1 MRSWALQLFV
11 FLIFLMAATSLAFG
25 QVGNGTI
32 TGTVLDPAGAV
43 VPGAA
48 VEAKNA
54 ETGVV
59 FRAVSTNTGN
69 YTIPDLPVG
78 TYIVTAK
85 VQGFKTYT
93 HSNLAL
99 AAAQTLKED
108 VALQVG
114 NAAESVTVTSEAT
127 LLATQTGDLA
137 TNVTISQM
145 DDLPVLGIGT
155 VNAGTSGFR
164 NPYNVIQTLP
174 GVSGYGVG
182 GLFTLNGLGGTSTPE
197 TMRIE
202 GQDATSR
209 IFGTYDYTQ
218 LPQPSVDSIQEIAGP
233 ATTRPNSD
241 RRARW
246 SST

>member
-1 MRSWALQLFV
+1 MRGLLFTLV
-11 FLIFLMAATSLAFG
+11 ILLFSVVSATFG

-32 TGTVLDPAGAV
+32 TGTIADPAGAV
-43 VPGAA
+43 VAGVT

-59 FRAVSTNTGN
+59 FRGVSTTSGI

-78 TYIVTAK
+78 TYTVTLT

-93 HSNLAL
+93 HSNLAV
-99 AAAQTLKED
+99 AAAQTLRED
-108 VALQVG
+108 VSLQVG
-114 NAAESVTVTSEAT
+114 NASESVTVNAEST
-127 LLATQTGDLA
+127 LLKTETGDLA
-137 TNVTISQM
+137 TNVTIDQM
-145 DDLPVLGIGT
+145 DQLPLLGIGT
-155 VNAGTSGFR
+155 VNAGTSGYR

-174 GVSGYGVG
+174 GLSSYNSS

-197 TMRIE
+197 AMRID

-218 LPQPSVDSIQEIAGP
+218 MARILFRRSHFRP
-233 ATTRPNSD
+233 ATMRPSLA
-241 RRARW
+241 RRAQC
-246 SST
+246 